1 MEDHGGE
8 TTGLTLGGILSIKQ
22 TPPYRI
28 NDRTLLDL
36 IRDDHHQSLCNEPK
50 LTWKMLRKKFRLKLV
65 GTGCNTAV
73 PTLASHVTVT
83 GNGTTL
89 RSHLNLPVSNESSM
103 EVTEARGGE
112 EVARDDGEREPR
124 MSLMALLEVDGSS
137 YVDGDV
143 DDDVAGEVVSVNTT
157 GVVDEN
163 EKYNNCCV
171 CMVRHKGAAFIPCGH
186 TFCRLCSRE
195 LFVKRASCPLC
206 NHFIV
211 EILDIF

>member
-73 PTLASHVTVT
+73 PTLA
-83 GNGTTL
+83 
-89 RSHLNLPVSNESSM
+89 NEV
-103 EVTEARGGE
+103 EEARGE
-112 EVARDDGEREPR
+112 ETVARDGGEREPR
-124 MSLMALLEVDGSS
+124 MSLMSLLEVDGSS

-143 DDDVAGEVVSVNTT
+143 DDDVVSVNTT